1 MRHRKE
7 KRPLGRTSSHRDA
20 LLRNL
25 VTSLI
30 DKGRITTTLEKAKE
44 LRRLA
49 DRMVTLGKRGDLAAR
64 RRAAATI
71 RSNDAVK
78 KLFSEVALWSGARP
92 GGYTRILK
100 LGPRPGDNAMKAII
114 ELVDRPKP
122 VAEKAPVKKGGA
134 KKAAPKGEKTAAK
147 PKAEKPEKAE
157 KGRAKAPAA
166 AKHTP
171 QKRGHGK
178 APASGS

>member
-78 KLFSEVALWSGARP
+78 KLFSEVALWSGSRP

-100 LGPRPGDNAMKAII
+100 LGPRPGDNAAKAII

-122 VAEKAPVKKGGA
+122 VAEKAAPKKGAA
-134 KKAAPKGEKTAAK
+134 KKVAPKGEKA
-147 PKAEKPEKAE
+147 PKAKPEKGGGKA
-157 KGRAKAPAA
+157 KGPAA
-166 AKHTP
+166 VKAAP

>member
-1 MRHRKE
+1 MRHRIETRK
-7 KRPLGRTSSHRDA
+7 LGRSSSHRDA
-20 LLRNL
+20 MLRNL

-30 DKGRITTTLEKAKE
+30 DHGRITTTLEKAKE
-44 LRRLA
+44 LRRVA

-71 RSNDAVK
+71 RSNEAVR
-78 KLFSEVALWSGARP
+78 KLFTEVALWSEKRP

-100 LGPRPGDNAMKAII
+100 LGIRPGDGATKALI

-122 VAEKAPVKKGGA
+122 VVEEAHGKKGAA
-134 KKAAPKGEKTAAK
+134 KGKAAPKGGKAAPKAK
-147 PKAEKPEKAE
+147 PEAKPEKKSE
-157 KGRAKAPAA
+157 KKASIAP
-166 AKHTP
+166 KHAP

>member
-20 LLRNL
+20 MLRNL

-44 LRRLA
+44 LRRVA

-71 RSNDAVK
+71 RSAEAVK
-78 KLFSEVALWSGARP
+78 KLFSEIALWSEKRP

-100 LGPRPGDNAMKAII
+100 LGPRPGDNATKALI

-122 VAEKAPVKKGGA
+122 VVEEAHGKKGAA
-134 KKAAPKGEKTAAK
+134 KAKAAPKTVKAP
-147 PKAEKPEKAE
+147 PKKKPEPKSE
-157 KGRAKAPAA
+157 KKAPAA
-166 AKHTP
+166 PKAAP

>member
-71 RSNDAVK
+71 RSDETVK
-78 KLFSEVALWSGARP
+78 KLFTEVALWSGARP

-100 LGPRPGDNAMKAII
+100 LGPRPGDNATKALI

-122 VAEKAPVKKGGA
+122 VAEKAVPKKGGA
-134 KKAAPKGEKTAAK
+134 KPKA
-147 PKAEKPEKAE
+147 PKAEKTPKAKPEKGGGKA
-157 KGRAKAPAA
+157 KGPAA
-166 AKHTP
+166 VKAAP